1 LLGNE
6 GKEMT
11 NRVRMLAMVLLTVIS
26 SRDGS
31 AQVKLPLETKNA
43 ALRYWQAF
51 AELKDPPPDVGIQK
65 EMERV
70 LSGEAPWDEAKL
82 GGIVAAN
89 DIALGIMQRATKLPD
104 CEWGVEYSR
113 GPQASIAFVPRAY
126 VLSRLNT
133 LRGIRAMAQGQP
145 QAAVDT
151 WIAGIRFAQD
161 LTKGGSLIFSLTAK
175 SVLILEMHTLTAEAK
190 QGRLNSSQ
198 RKQLYAAVKALPEGG
213 FDWGLAWEMD
223 EAGADVFFAEM
234 QSSKNPAGLFES
246 LMGEPAPK
254 GCVPPSPQQVQ
265 AYHGYMSDVAAALRL
280 KPAATNQRLT
290 ELDGKAKGICEA
302 IRVAIPS
309 AQRVN
314 DARIEVIAARQALL
328 QALQTT

>member
-1 LLGNE
+1 
-6 GKEMT
+6 MT
-11 NRVRMLAMVLLTVIS
+11 NRVRMLAMVMLTVIS
-26 SRDGS
+26 SSAAS
-31 AQVKLPLETKNA
+31 AQMKLPPETKNA

-51 AELKDPPPDVGIQK
+51 AELKDPPPDSGIQK
-65 EMERV
+65 EMEKV

-89 DIALGIMQRATKLPD
+89 DIALGIMERATKLPD

-113 GPQASIAFVPRAY
+113 GHEASIAFVPRAY

-133 LRGIRAMAQGQP
+133 LRGIREMAQGQS

-175 SVLILEMHTLTAEAK
+175 SVLILEMRTLTVEAK
-190 QGRLNSSQ
+190 QGRLNSLQ
-198 RKQLYAAVKALPEGG
+198 RKQLYASFKALPEDG

-234 QSSKNPAGLFES
+234 QRSRNPAGLFES
-246 LMGEPAPK
+246 VMGKPAPK

-280 KPAATNQRLT
+280 EPAATNQRLV

-309 AQRVN
+309 PQGVNNARV
-314 DARIEVIAARQALL
+314 EFMTARQALL
-328 QALQTT
+328 QALQTM